1 MRLCMAR
8 VRAWQRALAVIHTGT
23 VTATPAGCSR
33 KPRGPYRRVAVSSRR
48 RPGATVCRSIKDAE
62 QGTKPTDAAN
72 FGLYSVIRRSPLAT
86 LPNTDKLKFVDTW
99 IGKLVNLVTL
109 LELRLLQEYKVQ
121 PSQRKRGLNGARPTH
136 ANGVQ
141 VEAVAKRAGPHDTAR
156 VERELDALLAE
167 HAVVVFS
174 FSVCPWC
181 FKDVCLSAK
190 QLLTDAG
197 IQYEVV
203 EVDLLEG
210 VRHHTTAST
219 LCRVSRCSGKAS
231 LLTDLPELSRPA
243 NRTHE
248 HAQRVCEGAK
258 HRRLHGRRAHSVP
271 GLARH
276 AGGWA
281 ARASPGSGM
290 SPMFVWIRA
299 QGISG

>member
-1 MRLCMAR
+1 MAR
-8 VRAWQRALAVIHTGT
+8 VRAWQRALAVIHTST

-109 LELRLLQEYKVQ
+109 LELRLLQEYKV
-121 PSQRKRGLNGARPTH
+121 
-136 ANGVQ
+136 
-141 VEAVAKRAGPHDTAR
+141 EAVAKRAGPHDTAR

-181 FKDVCLSAK
+181 FKAK

-210 VRHHTTAST
+210 MEGPYMQNCLAR
-219 LCRVSRCSGKAS
+219 
-231 LLTDLPELSRPA
+231 
-243 NRTHE
+243 RT
-248 HAQRVCEGAK
+248 
-258 HRRLHGRRAHSVP
+258 GRTSMPNVFVKGQSIGGCMDGEPTRFP
-271 GLARH
+271 GLRVMLEDGQLEHLLA
-276 AGGWA
+276 
-281 ARASPGSGM
+281 
-290 SPMFVWIRA
+290 VE
-299 QGISG
+299 